1 MADESER
8 LIYTKE
14 RFIYFNEPQEL
25 IRFNYA
31 VEPNIRFVF
40 NANGVLIDV
49 GLLKQGKR
57 SEG

>member
-8 LIYTKE
+8 LMYTKD
-14 RFIYFNEPQEL
+14 RFIYFNEANEL

-40 NANGVLIDV
+40 NANGALLDV
-49 GLLKQGKR
+49 VLLKQGKR